1 MGKGRIVAGVVTFAL
16 LGAAIGYV
24 VATAYITF
32 ARYGIAASIDF
43 MMLARDYLPMR
54 TVRPD
59 QFKIVNIL
67 IGGFTLGGLLL
78 SAVLMNDVLTKFGAT
93 HWQTKR
99 ELRKNGFLGKPG
111 RGFILGKLGSPN
123 SKAALIS
130 STAFPHAMVVAPT
143 GRGKTS
149 GFSIPNLL
157 TFNGSVVALDVK
169 GELFEETSRHR
180 ASQGDRVFRFAP
192 TDWSGTPSHRYN
204 PLLRISQLESP
215 AQQQMELQLLAT
227 LFLETKS
234 EKAEGLLKGGINLF
248 TACGLFAFE
257 LGKPTLGEVYRLAT
271 AGGDKPKT
279 YRSYAGKV
287 RNVNASRMFM
297 NLSGINND
305 TLTSY
310 LSLLETSGLDQ
321 WSNPAV
327 DEATSESD
335 FDFRD
340 IRKKPFSVYLVVQPL
355 MVKPMAALIR
365 LFFSD
370 LLASLMDHYPGKDE
384 PWPVMIMLDE
394 FNRIGKMP
402 IITDAFEMLRS
413 YNGHLAV
420 ITQTI
425 PALDEIYGENT
436 RRAMQGSAG
445 VKLYLTPSEGKT
457 IEELSE
463 AVGTTTKR
471 VVTRSRAIGGN
482 PFEGR
487 STSERTEE
495 SALLPPDEV
504 RRMPLDDIVMVI
516 DAQMP
521 IRAKRIKYYEDRTF
535 KKIHAAQT
543 GALPYP
549 TDADANQRLARK
561 VEALSTK
568 LDTLA
573 GTRGSTQNPETGD
586 AATSRGRG
594 GGVEERPGAAAKP
607 EPSIAL
613 AQATPATGPVG
624 VSARKAA
631 RLNGVIADMER
642 QEGSRMA
649 QRESA
654 GATIH
659 APETPTAAD
668 EAAIEVATNSL
679 AALIAKAERTG
690 GGEATAAE

>member
-1 MGKGRIVAGVVTFAL
+1 MGKGRIFAGVATFAL
-16 LGAAIGYV
+16 LGTAIGYV
-24 VATAYITF
+24 VATAYVTF
-32 ARYGIAASIDF
+32 ARYGLAADIDF
-43 MMLARDYLPMR
+43 MLLARDYLPMR

-59 QFKIVNIL
+59 QFKMVNII
-67 IGGFTLGGLLL
+67 IGAFTLGGLLL
-78 SAVLMNDVLTKFGAT
+78 SAVLMNDVLTKFGKT
-93 HWQTKR
+93 DWQTKR
-99 ELRKNGFLGKPG
+99 DLKKNGFLGKPG
-111 RGFILGKLGSPN
+111 RGFVLGKLGDPK
-123 SKAALIS
+123 SKAALLT

-157 TFNGSVVALDVK
+157 MFGGSVVALDVK
-169 GELFEETSRHR
+169 GELFEETARHR

-234 EKAEGLLKGGINLF
+234 ERAEGLLKGGINLF
-248 TACGLFAFE
+248 VACGLYAFE
-257 LGKPTLGEVYRLAT
+257 LNKPTLGEVYRLAT

-279 YRSYAGKV
+279 YLGYAGKV
-287 RNVNASRMFM
+287 KNVNARRMFT

-327 DEATSESD
+327 DDATSESD
-335 FDFRD
+335 FDFRE
-340 IRKKPFSVYLVVQPL
+340 IRKKPFSVYLVVQPML
-355 MVKPMAALIR
+355 VKPMAALIR

-384 PWPVMIMLDE
+384 PWPVMVLLDE

-402 IITDAFEMLRS
+402 IVADAFEMLRS

-436 RRAMQGSAG
+436 RRAMEGNAG

-457 IEELSE
+457 IEELSG
-463 AVGTTTKR
+463 ALGTTTKR
-471 VVTRSRAIGGN
+471 VVTRNRAIGGN

-495 SALLPPDEV
+495 AALLHPDDV

-521 IRAKRIKYYEDRTF
+521 IRAKRIKYFEDRTF
-535 KKIHAAQT
+535 KKIHGAQT
-543 GALPYP
+543 GPLPFP
-549 TDADANQRLARK
+549 TNEDANQRLSRK

-568 LDTLA
+568 IDTMETA
-573 GTRGSTQNPETGD
+573 RAETQQPK
-586 AATSRGRG
+586 AKG
-594 GGVEERPGAAAKP
+594 GAESKSGAAAPEGQTGAAAQP
-607 EPSIAL
+607 EPSIEL
-613 AQATPATGPVG
+613 AQATPATGPVR
-624 VSARKAA
+624 VSPRKAA
-631 RLNGVIADMER
+631 RLNEAIEDMEQ
-642 QEGSRMA
+642 QEGNRMA
-649 QRESA
+649 QRNSA
-654 GATIH
+654 GAAI
-659 APETPTAAD
+659 APPENPTADD

-679 AALIAKAERTG
+679 SALIAKEDRAG